1 MQIHSCIMQLLNLR
15 SFKDNVFIY
24 GLKSFISSCQKFK
37 PNNNLFIGKQCY
49 QKQPRSNLLYCFAQ
63 NFIDLYINPLLI
75 QKLENLHN
83 IYLFIWFRANSYFRQ
98 ISHYFISNEKLMHEL
113 YQINLL
119 MSILRVI
126 DKYTTIHHSL
136 VYFLCLLHDFLL
148 RNEKLYESIM

>member
-1 MQIHSCIMQLLNLR
+1 MQIHSCIMQLLNLL

-63 NFIDLYINPLLI
+63 NFIDSYINPLLI

-83 IYLFIWFRANSYFRQ
+83 IYLLICFRVNSYFSR
-98 ISHYFISNEKLMHEL
+98 ISQYFTSYEKLMQEL
-113 YQINLL
+113 CWMNLL
-119 MSILRVI
+119 LSIVRVI

-148 RNEKLYESIM
+148 RNEKLYKSFM